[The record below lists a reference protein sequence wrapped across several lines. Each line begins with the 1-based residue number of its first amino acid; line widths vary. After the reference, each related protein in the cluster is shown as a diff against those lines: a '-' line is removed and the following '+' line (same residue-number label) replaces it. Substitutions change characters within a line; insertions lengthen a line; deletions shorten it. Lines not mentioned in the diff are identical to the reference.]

1 MANTNAIEHLL
12 KTEAKAV
19 ALVNEAQGEA
29 DKRIQENEEKNRAY
43 YEDQN
48 KLEIDKR
55 KLMLEDEKER
65 IKEIYQRELDNYK
78 DEISRVSVNT
88 QEFNCLINKLIDK
101 G

>member
-1 MANTNAIEHLL
+1 MANTNALEHLL

-43 YEDQN
+43 YEDQIRI
-48 KLEIDKR
+48 ETDKR
-55 KLMLEDEKER
+55 KVMLENEKQKV
-65 IKEIYQRELDNYK
+65 KETYQKELDNYK

-88 QEFNCLINKLIDK
+88 QKFSDLMNKLIEE